1 MTRLVALTGA
11 TGFVGQHAARAFA
24 ENGWALRLLTRRL
37 PVDLNLGPAR
47 PELVFGTLED
57 EAALQRLAR
66 GADAVVHVAG
76 LVRSATPAGFYRAN
90 ADGAARMA
98 AATRAVAPAAR
109 FLLISSLSAREPTLS
124 DYAGSKRA
132 GEIEV
137 ERLGPSLDWSILRPP
152 AVYGPEDRELLPFF
166 RMAASGWLAAPAN
179 GDGRLSLIHAAD
191 LGRAI
196 RAVIESPA
204 TRGTTLEVDDFH
216 PGGYGWPD
224 VAAALGRA
232 VGRSARLVRVPRTP
246 VALLARTVEAAAR
259 RSGKPAM
266 VTPGK
271 VRELWH
277 PDWVA
282 RTDEFK
288 LRTNFVPQVT
298 IHTGFSEVATALR
311 QAGVLA

>member
-1 MTRLVALTGA
+1 
-11 TGFVGQHAARAFA
+11 
-24 ENGWALRLLTRRL
+24 
-37 PVDLNLGPAR
+37 
-47 PELVFGTLED
+47 
-57 EAALQRLAR
+57 
-66 GADAVVHVAG
+66 
-76 LVRSATPAGFYRAN
+76 N

-109 FLLISSLSAREPTLS
+109 FLLISSLSAREPALS

-196 RAVIESPA
+196 RAVIESQA
-204 TRGTTLEVDDFH
+204 TRGTTLEVDAFH
-216 PGGYGWPD
+216 PGGYGWKA

-288 LRTNFVPQVT
+288 LRTN
-298 IHTGFSEVATALR
+298 
-311 QAGVLA
+311 